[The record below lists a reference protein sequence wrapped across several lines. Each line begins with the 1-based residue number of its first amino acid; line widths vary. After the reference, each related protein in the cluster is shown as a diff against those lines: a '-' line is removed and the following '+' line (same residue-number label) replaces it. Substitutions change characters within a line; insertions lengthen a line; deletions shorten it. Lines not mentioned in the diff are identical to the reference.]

1 MLVVIFAGG
10 SGEGLWPVSRRDLPK
25 QFMTIED
32 EKSFFY
38 KTVKRSIQI
47 AGKKNV
53 YALTIDRYFFKVKS
67 VLESFGIG
75 ENNIIVEPFSRNTG
89 IALIYALK
97 WLESKKGKSLSS
109 KVLFCPSDSH
119 IERNN
124 LFKKGIVGFSKRLK
138 KGEIIVFGAK
148 PVMPLRNYG
157 YIKLGKKV
165 SNDLYEIMKF
175 VRNPSSKRA
184 GMISKSPNWL
194 WNTGFFVSDI
204 ETLKLLFE
212 KNHKRIFNR
221 FNSFDLNNK
230 NLLKKTYKNIKPISA
245 DDVLFNGLKNSRIFV
260 AKPGF
265 NHLDIN
271 DWEVFY
277 KTCNKDKN
285 GNVLIGDVLSVD
297 SKDSLILSEKH
308 LVVCSGLKDASVIAC
323 DDVVYVGRTNDSK
336 GVEKILKIL
345 KSRKRKETCER
356 TTTYRPWG
364 KYTVLEESDN
374 YKIKRIVVYPGE
386 SLSLQMH
393 NYRSEHWVV
402 IKGKATVR
410 IGDKKRLLNVGE
422 STFVPLK
429 ALHQLQN
436 FEKENLEIIE
446 VQMGDYVGEDD
457 IIRFEDKYGR
467 KTDN

>member
-1 MLVVIFAGG
+1 M
-10 SGEGLWPVSRRDLPK
+10 
-25 QFMTIED
+25 
-32 EKSFFY
+32 
-38 KTVKRSIQI
+38 
-47 AGKKNV
+47 
-53 YALTIDRYFFKVKS
+53 
-67 VLESFGIG
+67 
-75 ENNIIVEPFSRNTG
+75 
-89 IALIYALK
+89 
-97 WLESKKGKSLSS
+97 
-109 KVLFCPSDSH
+109 
-119 IERNN
+119 
-124 LFKKGIVGFSKRLK
+124 
-138 KGEIIVFGAK
+138 
-148 PVMPLRNYG
+148 
-157 YIKLGKKV
+157 
-165 SNDLYEIMKF
+165 
-175 VRNPSSKRA
+175 
-184 GMISKSPNWL
+184 
-194 WNTGFFVSDI
+194 
-204 ETLKLLFE
+204 
-212 KNHKRIFNR
+212 
-221 FNSFDLNNK
+221 
-230 NLLKKTYKNIKPISA
+230 
-245 DDVLFNGLKNSRIFV
+245 
-260 AKPGF
+260 
-265 NHLDIN
+265 
-271 DWEVFY
+271 FY